1 MELRY
6 KPEKSE
12 IDQIGN
18 ITGTTLQISTRWPA
32 FPNRLIISWNPSA
45 PFFHDVK
52 WRYGFIQIPTVT

>member
-6 KPEKSE
+6 KTEKSE
-12 IDQIGN
+12 IGQI
-18 ITGTTLQISTRWPA
+18 GTTLQISTRWPA